1 MEALIRRLPKISSEQ
16 AIIALNPIADE
27 IRESYTKLDD
37 GDENVRFPYP
47 MGVHIDLERFEEAV
61 TDVMATQFQL
71 PFEVIE
77 RSKEGF
83 TIGIAA

>member
-1 MEALIRRLPKISSEQ
+1 
-16 AIIALNPIADE
+16 
-27 IRESYTKLDD
+27 
-37 GDENVRFPYP
+37 
-47 MGVHIDLERFEEAV
+47 V

-83 TIGIAA
+83 TIGIAAWNMVAPKKEPLAWLFLI